1 MDSSFSQRL
10 AHQVQ
15 SKGSPL
21 FLGLDPRPERFPR
34 AFQTGGTVGG
44 GLEGLLAFHERLIEI
59 CAPYVAGI
67 KPQIAFFEQLGTEGL
82 AAYATCCDYGRAA
95 GLEVLGDIKR
105 GDIGSTA
112 EAYAKAHFRWAE
124 SLTVNPY
131 LGEDSIEPF
140 LGPCR
145 DEGKGIFVLCVT
157 SNPSWAQFQD
167 RRDAE
172 GRPLYVSV
180 AEAIAGWNESCRCPG
195 ESHGPVGAVVGA
207 THPSVL
213 QEIREILP
221 ASWLL
226 LPGVGA
232 QGASISDLA
241 TAFDAEG
248 LGALL
253 PVSRGLASCFD
264 PADSQWES
272 VVEARALALRT
283 EIRAAVPALGEGKT

>member
-1 MDSSFSQRL
+1 MQSSFSRRL
-10 AHQVQ
+10 TAQVK

-21 FLGLDPRPERFPR
+21 FLGLDPRPDRFPKT
-34 AFQTGGTVGG
+34 FQDEGG
-44 GLEGLLAFHERLIEI
+44 GIEGLLAFHKRLIEV
-59 CAPYVAGI
+59 CAPYVVGI
-67 KPQIAFFEQLGTEGL
+67 KPQIAFFEQLGVEGL
-82 AAYATCCDYGRAA
+82 SAYAACCEYGRSQ
-95 GLEVLGDIKR
+95 GLEVLGDVKR

-131 LGEDSIEPF
+131 LGEDSIQPF
-140 LGPCR
+140 LPPCR
-145 DEGKGIFVLCVT
+145 EDGKGIFVLCVT
-157 SNPSWAQFQD
+157 SNPSWSQFQD

-172 GRPLYVSV
+172 GRPLYISV
-180 AEAIAGWNESCRCPG
+180 AHAISEWNDSCRAPKDRF
-195 ESHGPVGAVVGA
+195 GPVGAVVGA

-213 QEIREILP
+213 MEIREILT

-232 QGASISDLA
+232 QGASIADLSR
-241 TAFDAEG
+241 AFDDEG

-264 PADSQWES
+264 PSDPQWETA
-272 VVEARALALRT
+272 VEGKARSLLA
-283 EIRAAVPALGEGKT
+283 EIRTAVPALGEAKA